1 MTDYEQ
7 KYYDL
12 LIEFKN
18 IKKQKE
24 NLEQEN
30 YIYKSLLKN
39 KPIKNIIATELVN
52 YLKIGSDING

>member
-12 LIEFKN
+12 LIELKK
-18 IKKQKE
+18 IKKQNE

-39 KPIKNIIATELVN
+39 KSIKNIIATELIN

>member
-12 LIEFKN
+12 LIEFKK
-18 IKKQKE
+18 IKKQNE

-30 YIYKSLLKN
+30 YIYKSLLKK
-39 KPIKNIIATELVN
+39 KPIKNIIAIELVN
-52 YLKIGSDING
+52 YLKIGSDKNE

>member
-30 YIYKSLLKN
+30 YIYKSLLKK
-39 KPIKNIIATELVN
+39 KPVKNIIATELVN
-52 YLKIGSDING
+52 YLKIGSDKNE

>member
-12 LIEFKN
+12 LIEFKK

-30 YIYKSLLKN
+30 YIYESLLKN
-39 KPIKNIIATELVN
+39 KPIKNIIATELIN

>member
-12 LIEFKN
+12 LIELKR

-39 KPIKNIIATELVN
+39 KLIKNIIATKLIN
-52 YLKIGSDING
+52 YLKIGSDKNE